1 VHSQTVLTPTGNK
14 DLELIKPREYARH
27 IPIEAK
33 VEILHLL
40 GRDSLL
46 SQGFQD
52 CVAVHCADGKMSA
65 L

>member
-27 IPIEAK
+27 ITIEAQ

-40 GRDSLL
+40 S
-46 SQGFQD
+46 
-52 CVAVHCADGKMSA
+52 
-65 L
+65 